1 MTNVGIAA
9 SKSFFL
15 QGELLAKY
23 CFFLSGFLD
32 NFVTV
37 ETQRLVETR
46 GDNLVTVETRG
57 DSWRQFCDDG
67 DSESLTL
74 TVKLD
79 KNLYICILKCL
90 PVPYRQIAEILT
102 IVQSTKGYL

>member
-1 MTNVGIAA
+1 MTNVGVAA
-9 SKSFFL
+9 SMSFFL

-23 CFFLSGFLD
+23 CFFLGGFLD

-37 ETQRLVETR
+37 ETLRLVETR

-57 DSWRQFCDDG
+57 ASWRQFSDGG

-79 KNLYICILKCL
+79 KKLIYIYLEVFTCTIPANCRDTYHR
-90 PVPYRQIAEILT
+90 PVH
-102 IVQSTKGYL
+102 

>member
-1 MTNVGIAA
+1 MVELLVKYREGSGGVGGVGVAA

-57 DSWRQFCDDG
+57 DSWRQFCDGG

-79 KNLYICILKCL
+79 KN
-90 PVPYRQIAEILT
+90 
-102 IVQSTKGYL
+102 